1 MSDALGA
8 ADIRR
13 MQKAGWA
20 FEGSGWKVGNG
31 YMVWAT
37 NPQGNLVLKLL
48 ADPEQEPEK
57 WPEEPDANPMH
68 PNQMELFK

>member
-8 ADIRR
+8 ADVRR

-20 FEGSGWKVGNG
+20 FSSSGLKLGNG
-31 YMVWAT
+31 YMVWAQ
-37 NPQGNLVLKLL
+37 NPQGHLELKLL

-57 WPEEPDANPMH
+57 WPEEPDTNPNH
-68 PNQMELFK
+68 PNQMELFT